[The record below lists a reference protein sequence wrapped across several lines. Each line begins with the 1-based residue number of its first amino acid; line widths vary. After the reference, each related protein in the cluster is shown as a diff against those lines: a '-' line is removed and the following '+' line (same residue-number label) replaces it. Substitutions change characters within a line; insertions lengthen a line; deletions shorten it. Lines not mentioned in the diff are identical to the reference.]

1 VPASGPGHQVAGIK
15 LLATTGDGQLNDP
28 GNRTSARTALG
39 YDSNRALGVD
49 RAIALDGG
57 SSSALVVAPGTGA
70 HWVGHGIDPTNP
82 TTPPTSCPTTTAYCS
97 PVPDP
102 TNPVRPV
109 PGWLGLTLS

>member
-1 VPASGPGHQVAGIK
+1 MLMAGDNY
-15 LLATTGDGQLNDP
+15 TTGF
-28 GNRTSARTALG
+28 ALDDVQNL
-39 YDSNRALGVD
+39 YRALGVD

>member
-1 VPASGPGHQVAGIK
+1 

-28 GNRTSARTALG
+28 GNRTSTRTALG
-39 YDSNRALGVD
+39 YDSNRDQLTILQGGDYTTGFTLDDVQNLYRAVGVD

-70 HWVGHGIDPTNP
+70 HWAGHGI
-82 TTPPTSCPTTTAYCS
+82 
-97 PVPDP
+97 DP

-109 PGWLGLTLS
+109 PGWPGLTLS

>member
-1 VPASGPGHQVAGIK
+1 

-70 HWVGHGIDPTNP
+70 HWVGHGIDPSNP
-82 TTPPTSCPTTTAYCS
+82 TPPQQLLHHHRLLLP
-97 PVPDP
+97 
-102 TNPVRPV
+102 RPRPHQPRPAR
-109 PGWLGLTLS
+109 PGV